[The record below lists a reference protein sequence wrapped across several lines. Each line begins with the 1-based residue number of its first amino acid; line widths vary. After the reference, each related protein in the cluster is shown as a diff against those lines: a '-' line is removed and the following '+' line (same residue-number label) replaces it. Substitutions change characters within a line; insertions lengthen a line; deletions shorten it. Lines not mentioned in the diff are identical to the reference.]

1 MLCHVAYNFM
11 RILSKVIIIEYRA
24 ERDVFSHSVESD
36 SLWPH
41 GLQHTWLS
49 CPSPTTW
56 ASSNSCPLDQWCH
69 PIISSSIIPF
79 SSCSQS
85 SPASRPFPV
94 SQLFASGS
102 QSIGASASASV
113 LPMNIQGWFSL
124 GGIDWISLLSKGFS
138 RVFSNTSSKASILWR
153 SAFFMVQRSH
163 PYMTTGKIIALT
175 IRTCVSKVNNL
186 RDDFKYTGGWGYII
200 CKHTILCKGFEK
212 LQILV
217 STREEMSW
225 NQSSANMQG
234 RLYSWPLKNL
244 GAGAPTLWASLIA

>member
-1 MLCHVAYNFM
+1 M
-11 RILSKVIIIEYRA
+11 
-24 ERDVFSHSVESD
+24 
-36 SLWPH
+36 
-41 GLQHTWLS
+41 
-49 CPSPTTW
+49 
-56 ASSNSCPLDQWCH
+56 
-69 PIISSSIIPF
+69 
-79 SSCSQS
+79 SQ
-85 SPASRPFPV
+85 F
-94 SQLFASGS
+94 FASEHQGS
-102 QSIGASASASV
+102 GALASV